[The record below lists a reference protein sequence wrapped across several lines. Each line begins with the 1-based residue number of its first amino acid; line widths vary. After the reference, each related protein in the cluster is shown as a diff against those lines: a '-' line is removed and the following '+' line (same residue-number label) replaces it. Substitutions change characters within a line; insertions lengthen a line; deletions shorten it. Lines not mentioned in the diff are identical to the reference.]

1 MASGA
6 PAARDRKRHGR
17 HYTPPELAR
26 FLAGRLLTHVPRPRS
41 GVLRVLDPACGD
53 GELLFALRDEA
64 AIRLP
69 GVRVE
74 LTGYDLDAAALAV
87 ARARTAGDGVDWHV
101 GDFLAA
107 SEELAA
113 GSFDAVITN
122 PPYVR
127 TQQLGGTT
135 AQLLSK
141 QFGLRGRIDLT
152 HPFVATLPRLLC
164 PDGVL
169 GLLCANRF
177 LTTKAGAN
185 IRRLLLA
192 ELAPVELYDLGDTK
206 LFEAAVLP
214 AITIAT
220 RAGSGAECRYV
231 SAYEVECGEIPSKT
245 DLFGA
250 LLDNRGCLVA
260 HNGRT
265 FAVEV
270 GTLVTG
276 HTTRSG
282 REASGAQEVSALDGA
297 AAPDAASIDL
307 RAEGARQS
315 DGPGANILVDSAS
328 QSDGRSVGFGAEGAL
343 PGQPGVDLRA
353 ERERQSAAGM
363 NLGAEGSRQSGGPGV
378 GWQGGGPLHP
388 DGPSA
393 NRRDAEPRHPGQLGV
408 NLGAE
413 SARQSDGS
421 GVDLVSAEALR
432 SDEPR
437 GHPQSAGTLR
447 PDRSD
452 AGLGAEDARQRG
464 GSGVDLWAEGSL
476 RPDGLGVDR
485 GNTGP
490 RQPDRSG
497 VNLEAE
503 GARQSEGAGVDPRN
517 GGLLRPDAPSG
528 SPQAGGLLRLD
539 RPGVDSGAEGSWT
552 PGSTLA
558 RQLLPDPPSSRPG
571 RRKTLRRIV
580 EPETA
585 WRMSNAEIDA
595 WLAGIATTTW
605 RTFGDVARIRVGIK
619 TTADKVFISDRWADV
634 EPPPEP
640 ELLRELITHHDLE
653 PWRIARS
660 HDTRVLY
667 PYDLNRP
674 SRTPIDLNEF
684 PCAAEYLRAHKD
696 TLAARHYLGP
706 SGREWFEIWVPQRP
720 HLWRE
725 PKLVFPD
732 ISERPRFALD
742 RSGAVVN
749 GDCYWISLP
758 DLGAHPADADRLAYL
773 LMGVANSALGLRFYD
788 AVCGNRLYS
797 GRRRWI
803 TQYVSRLPL
812 PNPAS
817 PCAASVID
825 LARALVDGQ
834 VPDAAARADLDER
847 VAAAFGVT
855 PL

>member
-26 FLAGRLLTHVPRPRS
+26 FLAGRLLTHVPRPDT

-69 GVRVE
+69 GVRIE

-87 ARARTAGDGVDWHV
+87 ARARTAGGGVDWQV
-101 GDFLAA
+101 GDFLTA
-107 SEELAA
+107 SEELTA
-113 GSFDAVITN
+113 GSFDVVITN

-127 TQQLGGTT
+127 TQQLGGAT

-141 QFGLRGRIDLT
+141 QYGLRGRIDLT

-164 PDGVL
+164 AGGVL

-192 ELAPVELYDLGDTK
+192 ELTPVELYDLGDTK

-220 RAGSGAECRYV
+220 RARRAGECRYV
-231 SAYEVECGEIPSKT
+231 SAYEVDGNETTSAT
-245 DLFGA
+245 DLFRA
-250 LLDNRGCLVA
+250 LIGTGGCRVT
-260 HNGRT
+260 HRGRT

-270 GTLVTG
+270 GSLVTG
-276 HTTRSG
+276 ESTRSAG
-282 REASGAQEVSALDGA
+282 VRQVSAGDRADEPAELSVDPRPPDPNRPAGSDVDVEPDGLSEA
-297 AAPDAASIDL
+297 
-307 RAEGARQS
+307 
-315 DGPGANILVDSAS
+315 
-328 QSDGRSVGFGAEGAL
+328 
-343 PGQPGVDLRA
+343 
-353 ERERQSAAGM
+353 
-363 NLGAEGSRQSGGPGV
+363 GGPGV
-378 GWQGGGPLHP
+378 GADDSFDPGGLRASLRAAGFSDPGGSRAGQGGAGFSGLGETGAGMAAAGLSGP
-388 DGPSA
+388 
-393 NRRDAEPRHPGQLGV
+393 
-408 NLGAE
+408 
-413 SARQSDGS
+413 GS
-421 GVDLVSAEALR
+421 GGV
-432 SDEPR
+432 
-437 GHPQSAGTLR
+437 
-447 PDRSD
+447 
-452 AGLGAEDARQRG
+452 GAWQ
-464 GSGVDLWAEGSL
+464 
-476 RPDGLGVDR
+476 
-485 GNTGP
+485 
-490 RQPDRSG
+490 
-497 VNLEAE
+497 
-503 GARQSEGAGVDPRN
+503 
-517 GGLLRPDAPSG
+517 SG
-528 SPQAGGLLRLD
+528 SY
-539 RPGVDSGAEGSWT
+539 
-552 PGSTLA
+552 LA
-558 RQLLPDPPSSRPG
+558 RPEPSEHLSNGRR
-571 RRKTLRRIV
+571 RRKTLRPNA
-580 EPETA
+580 ETETA
-585 WRMSNAEIDA
+585 WRMSNAEVDS
-595 WLAGIATTTW
+595 WLSGIAATTW
-605 RTFGDVARIRVGIK
+605 RSFGEVARIRVGIK
-619 TTADKVFISDRWADV
+619 TTADKVFISDRWSEV

-640 ELLRELITHHDLE
+640 ELLRELITHHDLQ
-653 PWRIARS
+653 PWRIARA

-667 PYDLNRP
+667 PYDLTRP

-684 PCAAEYLRAHKD
+684 PCAAEYLRTHKD
-696 TLAARHYLGP
+696 TLAARHYLAP

-732 ISERPRFALD
+732 ISDRPRFALD

-758 DLGAHPADADRLAYL
+758 DLATKPADADRLAYL

-812 PNPAS
+812 PDPRSAGS
-817 PCAASVID
+817 AAIVE
-825 LARALVDGQ
+825 LAGEFVDGRL
-834 VPDAAARADLDER
+834 PDPAARSELDER
-847 VAAAFGVT
+847 VAAAFEVSL
-855 PL
+855 PVR